1 MAARYLTVTW
11 EAFHQHARTLAARA
25 WAHGPYRGIVAISRG
40 GLVPAAIL
48 ARVLNIRVVETV
60 SVVAYDPGS
69 QGAWVAGAWVAG
81 AWVARGGGNP
91 GRSGGDEVSRGG
103 RGWRGFSDRR

>member
-48 ARVLNIRVVETV
+48 ARVLNRAEDVFVV
-60 SVVAYDPGS
+60 S
-69 QGAWVAGAWVAG
+69 GAALNKGKTILLLEQELLEALQ
-81 AWVARGGGNP
+81 
-91 GRSGGDEVSRGG
+91 S
-103 RGWRGFSDRR
+103 